1 MKIGVLGTGAFGVS
15 LALILNENGND
26 VSMWTKFTEEANY
39 LDQQRRSPNLKNII
53 IDDTIK
59 ISTNFQETVENAELI
74 LIAVPAA
81 FVDDVSQE
89 LNKYLKDN
97 QHVCI
102 ASKGIENDSCL
113 FVYDVF
119 KKYIDTDQVG
129 VISGPTFAIDVAN
142 KVPVGLSL
150 ASTNPDTIS
159 IIKHALQNNHV
170 KLRETDDILGIEICG
185 SIKNVIAIANGM
197 LDGMDLPIS
206 TQAMMITESL
216 NDIKELIDA
225 LGGDKNTILSFAGF
239 GDLLL
244 TCTSTKSRNF
254 SFGRLLGKGASQ
266 EEIDRYIETTTI
278 EGLYTL
284 KSIYQLLENKKVNMP
299 IINLIYD
306 IIYHDKKW
314 IKLLGTFLV
323 VIISVLVYFVLLRK
337 INYAAFHPYLLLAIV
352 LGFYLEKRIANHF
365 KKWYTFIRIWWWYG
379 K

>member
-15 LALILNENGND
+15 LALILKENGHK
-26 VSMWTKFTEEANY
+26 VSMWTKFSEEANY

-53 IDDTIK
+53 IDSEIE
-59 ISTNFQETVENAELI
+59 ISTDFEKTVTDATLI

-81 FVDDVSQE
+81 FVGSVSEE
-89 LNKYLKDN
+89 LQKYLKDD

-119 KKYIDTDQVG
+119 KQHIHIDRVG

-150 ASTNPDTIS
+150 ASTNSQTIS
-159 IIKHALQNNHV
+159 IIKKALQNKHL

-206 TQAMMITESL
+206 TQAMMITEAL

-225 LGGDKNTILSFAGF
+225 LGGNKDTVLTFAGF

-254 SFGRLLGKGASQ
+254 SFGRLLGKGASE
-266 EEIDRYIETTTI
+266 EEINRYMETTTI

-306 IIYHDKKW
+306 IIYHDKTPND
-314 IKLLGTFLV
+314 LLTFL
-323 VIISVLVYFVLLRK
+323 I
-337 INYAAFHPYLLLAIV
+337 
-352 LGFYLEKRIANHF
+352 EKD
-365 KKWYTFIRIWWWYG
+365 
-379 K
+379 